1 LAEKLLLTTRVE
13 TAEGLDQKFSLHYYS
28 RMRFTQQLLPLLNK
42 AAEVESNSKTPTLA
56 RVIAVLGAG
65 GEKQINL
72 SDLSLKTNF
81 SLAACASH
89 AITMTSLSYG
99 LLAAQ
104 NPRVT
109 FFQTQPG
116 GVKTNID
123 RHLGRI
129 LGGLANAAYLL
140 MTPWVQQAKE
150 SGERH
155 VYVATADKWGKG
167 GLQLTGPQQEQVGG
181 QAIRDQLKKDG
192 VDEKVWEHTTKVF
205 DEISSNGKY
214 DGD

>member
-1 LAEKLLLTTRVE
+1 VTDEQE
-13 TAEGLDQKFSLHYYS
+13 TDEGLDQKFSLHYYS
-28 RMRFTQQLLPLLNK
+28 RMRFTQNLLPLVNK
-42 AAEVESNSKTPTLA
+42 AAEAAPNSKTPALA
-56 RVIAVLGAG
+56 RIISVLGAG

-72 SDLSLKTNF
+72 SDLSLKNNF
-81 SLAACASH
+81 SLSACAAH

-123 RHLGRI
+123 RNLGRI
-129 LGGLANAAYLL
+129 LGGVANVAFYLAG
-140 MTPWVQQAKE
+140 PWVQQAKE

-155 VYVATADKWGKG
+155 AYTATVDTFSKG
-167 GLQLTGPQQEQVGG
+167 GLQLLGPQNEPVGG
-181 QAIRDQLKKDG
+181 QEIRAQLKKDG
-192 VDEKVWEHTTKVF
+192 VDKTVWEHTNKVF
-205 DEISSNGKY
+205 KEISSKGKY
-214 DGD
+214 DGN